1 MINSLEAQILTP
13 EGALFDGEV
22 TGVRMPGAEGSFEVK
37 PMHAPL
43 ISTLQ
48 PGLIVVRKT
57 DGQELKF
64 AVSGGLAEVHNNML
78 NLLAEAA
85 EPVDEIDVARA
96 KEAKERAQ
104 ERLKESATDNS
115 IDRDRAEKAKERAEN
130 RIKFGMDVTADTNT
144 G

>member
-1 MINSLEAQILTP
+1 MINSLDAQILTP

-22 TGVRMPGAEGSFEVK
+22 EGVRMPGAEGSFEVK
-37 PMHAPL
+37 PMHAPI
-43 ISTLQ
+43 ISTLK
-48 PGLIVVRKT
+48 PGLIIVRKP
-57 DGQELKF
+57 DGQQLKF
-64 AVSGGLAEVHNNML
+64 AVSGGLVEVHDNML

>member
-78 NLLAEAA
+78 NLLAESA
-85 EPVDEIDVARA
+85 EPISEIDVERA
-96 KEAKERAQ
+96 KKAKERAAN
-104 ERLKESATDNS
+104 RLKESAHDNS
-115 IDRDRAEKAKERAEN
+115 IDRQRAEKAKARAEN
-130 RIKFGMDVTADTNT
+130 RIKLSADVSVKTQD
-144 G
+144 

>member
-22 TGVRMPGAEGSFEVK
+22 TGVRIPGTEGSFEVK
-37 PMHAPL
+37 PMHAPI

-57 DGQELKF
+57 DGQELKY

-78 NLLAEAA
+78 NLLAESA
-85 EPVDEIDVARA
+85 EPINEIDVARA
-96 KEAKERAQ
+96 KKAKERAQ
-104 ERLKESATDNS
+104 GRLKESAHDNS
-115 IDRDRAEKAKERAEN
+115 IDRDRAKKAKDRAEN
-130 RIKFGMDVTADTNT
+130 RIKLSADVSVSTQD
-144 G
+144 

>member
-1 MINSLEAQILTP
+1 MINSLDAQILTP

-22 TGVRMPGAEGSFEVK
+22 EGVRMPGAEGSFEVK
-37 PMHAPL
+37 PMHAPI
-43 ISTLQ
+43 ISTLK
-48 PGLIVVRKT
+48 PGLIIVRKP
-57 DGQELKF
+57 DGQQLKF
-64 AVSGGLAEVHNNML
+64 AVSGGLVEVHDNML

-130 RIKFGMDVTADTNT
+130 RIKFGMDVTVDTNT
-144 G
+144 D